1 MPGDTKYETVGPDRA
16 PWNQSKRIGQ
26 KPPLTRK
33 AIGTIRIR
41 LPWAQPARERALFHL
56 AIDRQ
61 WRVRDAA
68 QGGSGSSNSV
78 R

>member
-1 MPGDTKYETVGPDRA
+1 MPGDTKYETVGSDRA
-16 PWNQSKRIGQ
+16 PWNQGKRIGQ
-26 KPPLTRK
+26 KPLLKRNE
-33 AIGTIRIR
+33 IGTIRIR
-41 LPWAQPARERALFHL
+41 LPLTKQAGELALFHP

-68 QGGSGSSNSV
+68 QGGIKL